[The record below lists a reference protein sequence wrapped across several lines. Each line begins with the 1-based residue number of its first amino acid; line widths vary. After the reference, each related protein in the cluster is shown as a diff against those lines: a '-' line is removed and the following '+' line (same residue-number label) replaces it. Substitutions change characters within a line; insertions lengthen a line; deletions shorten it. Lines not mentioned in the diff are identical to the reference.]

1 MQCSRILQKMWRN
14 GYRVLDVNSNI
25 DEYAVFGYPINHSLS
40 PFIHSSFAK
49 QTGQCINYQAVEVKP
64 ESFTEVVKDFFNSG
78 GKGINCT
85 VPLKE
90 MAFNEVDV
98 LSDRA
103 KFSGA
108 VNTIKL
114 MENGGLFGDNTD
126 GIGLLKDLRDNLGL
140 SLAGKRI
147 LVIGAGGA
155 ARGILGPLLTSA
167 PSSLCLVNRTQSKA
181 QTLKDIFESI
191 GEIKVTTF
199 NNLAGSTFDLII
211 NATSASLNADLP
223 PLPSQILA
231 EGGVCYDLAYSKE
244 ATAFMKWGLKEGAA
258 TSVDGLG
265 MLVEQAAQAFYVWR
279 NIMPD
284 TINVRRELAES

>member
-1 MQCSRILQKMWRN
+1 
-14 GYRVLDVNSNI
+14 VNNNI

-40 PFIHSSFAK
+40 PYIHAAFAK
-49 QTGQCINYQAVEVKP
+49 QTGQSINYQAIEVKP
-64 ESFTEVVKDFFNSG
+64 ENFTQAVKDFFNSG

-90 MAFNEVDV
+90 MAFDEVDV
-98 LSDRA
+98 LSERA

-114 MENGGLFGDNTD
+114 MENGDLFGDNTD
-126 GIGLLKDLRDNLGL
+126 GFGLLKDLTDNLEL

-147 LVIGAGGA
+147 LVLGAGGA
-155 ARGILGPLLTSA
+155 ARGILGPLLNSA
-167 PSSLCLVNRTQSKA
+167 PSSLCLVNRTKAKA
-181 QTLKDIFESI
+181 QTLKNIFEPM
-191 GEIKVTTF
+191 GEIKVSTF
-199 NNLAGSTFDLII
+199 NNLAGSAFDLII
-211 NATSASLNADLP
+211 NATSASLSANLP

-244 ATAFMKWGLKEGAA
+244 ATAFMTWGLKEGAV

-279 NIMPD
+279 NVMPD
-284 TINVRRELAES
+284 TINVRRELAKN

>member
-1 MQCSRILQKMWRN
+1 MN
-14 GYRVLDVNSNI
+14 NNI

-40 PFIHSSFAK
+40 PYIHAAFAK
-49 QTGQCINYQAVEVKP
+49 QTGQSINYQAIEVKP
-64 ESFTEVVKDFFNSG
+64 ENFTQAVKDFFNSG

-90 MAFNEVDV
+90 MAFDEVDV
-98 LSDRA
+98 LSERA

-114 MENGGLFGDNTD
+114 MENGDLFGDNTD
-126 GIGLLKDLRDNLGL
+126 GVGLLKDLMDNLEL

-147 LVIGAGGA
+147 LVLGAGGA
-155 ARGILGPLLTSA
+155 ARGILGPLLNSA
-167 PSSLCLVNRTQSKA
+167 PRSLCLVNRTESKA
-181 QTLKDIFESI
+181 QTLKSIFEPI
-191 GEIKVTTF
+191 GEINVSTF
-199 NNLAGSTFDLII
+199 NNLTGSTFDLII
-211 NATSASLNADLP
+211 NATSASLSANLP

-231 EGGVCYDLAYSKE
+231 EGGVCYDLAYSKH
-244 ATAFMKWGLKEGAA
+244 ATAFMTWGLKEGAV

-279 NIMPD
+279 NVMPD
-284 TINVRRELAES
+284 TINVRRELAKN